1 MGYGL
6 TQIKK
11 VGGDAG
17 AEYAANAQKYMALM
31 FQHIQKENNVLFPML
46 DSLLAKEKQGELVEG
61 FEELE
66 RNKIGE
72 GTHEKFHKLLFELK
86 EIYLD

>member
-17 AEYAANAQKYMALM
+17 AEYTAKAQKCIALM
-31 FQHIQKENNVLFPML
+31 TQHIQKENNVFFPML
-46 DSLLAKEKQGELVEG
+46 DSLLAKKTKRTDGG
-61 FEELE
+61 F
-66 RNKIGE
+66 
-72 GTHEKFHKLLFELK
+72 
-86 EIYLD
+86 